1 MNLPEL
7 AVRRSVTVFMLIL
20 GLLVLGFVALSRLA
34 IDLFPNLKL
43 PVAAVMVEYPGAG
56 PQEVEKAVTEPLEE
70 TLATVNNVDTV
81 KSESRAGSSTIILWF
96 AWGTDMDFA
105 TLQMREK
112 IDMIKGMLPADA
124 ENPMVF
130 KMDPAMMPV
139 IQVGMS
145 GGKDLAE
152 LTRLA
157 EDVVKPGLERL
168 PGAAWVIVT
177 GGLTREV
184 HVLVDPV
191 KLDSYGLSLEQ
202 VAQAL
207 RAENM
212 ELSAGS
218 LAEGKKEFTVRTTG
232 EFEDLAQLA
241 GIPLVTTGGSVV
253 YLKDIAR
260 ISQGYT
266 DLTQATYMNGRSS
279 VGIHVLKQSG
289 SNTVEVAERVRK
301 ELEALKKELPGNVEV
316 NTVFDQSEFIRD
328 AINSVVR
335 NALIGAALAVLILFL
350 FLRHIRTTLVIAL
363 AIPISIIA
371 TFILVYFAGIT
382 LNMLS
387 LGGLAL
393 GVGMMVDNSI
403 VVLENIYRYR
413 QEGRSLWEAA
423 TAGAQEVAMAIT
435 ASTLTTVIVF
445 LPVVFVQGLA
455 SQIFRDLALTV
466 TFSLLCSLLVAL
478 TFVPVLANR
487 LLVVLPAAG
496 EPRAWAGRASAAVGR
511 YLEALRDF
519 YGEVLAWALGH
530 RKAVVLGSLAV
541 FLGSLALVP
550 VIGTEF
556 FPRMDTGEIS
566 IEVEMSRGS
575 SLAETGRV
583 AARVEEIC
591 AALPEVET
599 TFVSV
604 GSAEEMG
611 GFGASESDRARLR
624 VQLVPRRER
633 GRTTEAVVEEIRK
646 QVAEIPGA
654 EIKAAEA
661 DLISAT
667 MPTEAPIA
675 LTVQGNDLAALKRV
689 AGLVA
694 QEVRQVPGTRDVK
707 TSLEEGKPE
716 IEVRLDRERAA
727 SYGLG
732 TAQVAQTL
740 RTAVFGQVVTRYR
753 SGGEELDLRLRLVPE
768 ARTSLRELENLRI
781 TAPNGVAVP
790 LREIAALREVEGPSV
805 IAREDQTRVC
815 YVTGDLAGR
824 PLGDVMKDI
833 QARLAGLRLPR
844 GCEIVYGGEHKEMQE
859 SFGSLSFALLLGVLL
874 VYMVMA
880 SQFESLFHP
889 FVIMF
894 TMPLAFIGVVL
905 GLALTGHT
913 FNIVTFIGAIM
924 LAGIVVNN
932 AIVLVDY
939 INTLR
944 RRGMARREAILQA
957 GRVRLRPVLMTAL
970 TTILGMA
977 PLTLG
982 IGEGAEA
989 DAPLA
994 VAVIGGL
1001 TVATFMT
1008 LVVVPVVYT
1017 LLEDLGDRI
1026 QTSPQPREPGGWAAG
1041 AGQPAEKQIERRR
1054 PDF

>member
-1 MNLPEL
+1 MKIPEL
-7 AVRRSVTVFMLIL
+7 AVRRSVTVLMLIL
-20 GLLVLGFVALSRLA
+20 GLLVLGCVALSRLA
-34 IDLFPNLKL
+34 IDLFPDLKL

-70 TLATVNNVDTV
+70 ILATVNSVDTI
-81 KSESRAGSSTIILWF
+81 KSESRAGSSMLILWF

-112 IDMIKGMLPADA
+112 IDMVKGMLPDDVK
-124 ENPMVF
+124 NPMVF

-139 IQVGMS
+139 LQVGMS

-157 EDVVKPGLERL
+157 EDVVKPRLERL

-177 GGLTREV
+177 GGRTREV
-184 HVLVDPV
+184 QVLVDPV
-191 KLDSYGLSLEQ
+191 KLDSFGLSLGQ

-218 LAEGKKEFTVRTTG
+218 LAEGKKEFTIRTTG

-241 GIPLVTTGGSVV
+241 GVPLVTPQGSVV

-260 ISQGYT
+260 VAQGYT
-266 DLTQATYMNGRSS
+266 DLTQETYMNRRPS

-289 SNTVEVAERVRK
+289 ANTVKVTERVQK
-301 ELEALKKELPGNVEV
+301 ELEALKKELPGSVEV
-316 NTVFDQSEFIRD
+316 NTVFDQSQFIRD
-328 AINSVVR
+328 AINSVAR

-350 FLRHIRTTLVIAL
+350 FLRHVRTTLVIAL
-363 AIPISIIA
+363 SIPISIVA
-371 TFILVYFAGIT
+371 TFILIYFGGLT
-382 LNMLS
+382 LNLLS

-413 QEGRSLWEAA
+413 QEGHSLWEAA

-445 LPVVFVQGLA
+445 LPVVFVEGIA

-466 TFSLLCSLLVAL
+466 TFSLLCSLLGAL
-478 TFVPVLANR
+478 TLVPVLSYR
-487 LLVVLPAAG
+487 LLAVLPAAG
-496 EPRAWAGRASAAVGR
+496 EPCTWPAKASAAVGGW
-511 YLEALRDF
+511 LEGIRDL
-519 YGEVLAWALGH
+519 YRDVLAWALGH
-530 RKAVVLGSLAV
+530 RKAVIFGAFAV
-541 FLGSLALVP
+541 FVCSLALVP
-550 VIGTEF
+550 VIGVEF
-556 FPRMDTGEIS
+556 LPGMDAGEIS
-566 IEVEMSRGS
+566 IEIDMPRGTA
-575 SLAETGRV
+575 LAETGR
-583 AARVEEIC
+583 AAGRVESLC
-591 AALPEVET
+591 ASLPEVKT

-611 GFGASESDRARLR
+611 GFGTSEADRARIR
-624 VQLVPRRER
+624 VQLAPRRER
-633 GRTTEAVVEEIRK
+633 ERSTEAVAEEIRRR
-646 QVAEIPGA
+646 VAKIPGA
-654 EIKAAEA
+654 EIKVAAVDPKMA
-661 DLISAT
+661 G
-667 MPTEAPIA
+667 MPTEAPVA
-675 LTVQGNDLAALKRV
+675 LTVRGKDLAELKRA

-694 QEVRQVPGTRDVK
+694 EEVRQVPGTRNVK

-716 IEVRLDRERAA
+716 IEVRLDRARAA

-753 SGGEELDLRLRLVPE
+753 SGGEELDLRLRLVPG
-768 ARTSLRELENLRI
+768 ARTSVQDLESLYI
-781 TAPNGVAVP
+781 AAPNGVAVP
-790 LREIAALREVEGPSV
+790 LREIAELREVEGPSV
-805 IAREDQTRVC
+805 IPRKDQTRVC

-833 QARLAGLRLPR
+833 QARLAGLRLPH
-844 GCEIVYGGEHKEMQE
+844 GCEIIYGGEYKEMQE
-859 SFGSLSFALLLGVLL
+859 SFSSLTFALLLGILL

-880 SQFESLFHP
+880 SQFESLLHP

-894 TMPLAFIGVVL
+894 TMPLAVIGVVL
-905 GLALTGHT
+905 GLALTGKT
-913 FNIVTFIGAIM
+913 FNIAAFIGVIM

-957 GRVRLRPVLMTAL
+957 GPVRLRPVLMTAL
-970 TTILGMA
+970 TTVLGMV
-977 PLTLG
+977 PLALG
-982 IGEGAEA
+982 IGTGAEA

-1001 TVATFMT
+1001 TVATFLT

-1017 LLEDLGDRI
+1017 LFEDLGSRI
-1026 QTSPQPREPGGWAAG
+1026 QGWFGGVSLPRRKKGACPHFPGGAT
-1041 AGQPAEKQIERRR
+1041 
-1054 PDF
+1054 

>member
-7 AVRRSVTVFMLIL
+7 AVRRSVTVFMVVL
-20 GLLVLGFVALSRLA
+20 GLVVLGFVSLSRLA

-43 PVAAVMVEYPGAG
+43 PVAAVVVEYPGAG

-70 TLATVNNVDTV
+70 ILATVNNVDTI
-81 KSESRAGSSTIILWF
+81 KSESRAGSSMIILWF

-112 IDMIKGMLPADA
+112 IDMIKGMLPEDVK
-124 ENPMVF
+124 NPMVF

-139 IQVGMS
+139 LQVGMS
-145 GGKDLAE
+145 GGRDLAE

-157 EDVVKPGLERL
+157 EDVVKPRLERL

-177 GGLTREV
+177 GGRAREV

-191 KLDSYGLSLEQ
+191 KLDSFGLSLEQ

-207 RAENM
+207 RAENI

-218 LAEGKKEFTVRTTG
+218 LAEGKKEFVIRTTG
-232 EFEDLAQLA
+232 EFRDLAQLA
-241 GIPLVTTGGSVV
+241 GVPLITPQGSVV
-253 YLKDIAR
+253 YLKDVAEIT
-260 ISQGYT
+260 QGYT
-266 DLTQATYMNGRSS
+266 DAAQETYMNGRPS
-279 VGIHVLKQSG
+279 VGAHVLKQSG
-289 SNTVEVAERVRK
+289 ANTVQVAERVKR

-316 NTVFDQSEFIRD
+316 NTVFDQSRFIRD
-328 AINSVVR
+328 AIDSVVN
-335 NALIGAALAVLILFL
+335 NAMIGAVLAVLILFL
-350 FLRHIRTTLVIAL
+350 FLRHVRTTLVIAL
-363 AIPISIIA
+363 SIPISIIA
-371 TFILVYFAGIT
+371 TFILVYFAGLT

-393 GVGMMVDNSI
+393 GVGMVVDNSI

-413 QEGRSLWEAA
+413 QEGYSLWEAA

-455 SQIFRDLALTV
+455 SQIFRDLSLTV
-466 TFSLLCSLLVAL
+466 AFSLLASLLVAL
-478 TFVPVLANR
+478 TLVPVLAYR
-487 LLVVLPAAG
+487 LLPAVPAAAQ
-496 EPRAWAGRASAAVGR
+496 PRTWAGRASGAVGR
-511 YLEALRDF
+511 WLEAVRDF
-519 YGEVLAWALGH
+519 YRVVLAWALEH
-530 RKAVVLGSLAV
+530 RKAVVLGTLAV
-541 FLGSLALVP
+541 FLASLALVP
-550 VIGTEF
+550 VIGVEF
-556 FPRMDTGEIS
+556 LPKMDAGEIS
-566 IEVEMSRGS
+566 IKIEMPRGTA
-575 SLAETGRV
+575 LAETGRV
-583 AARVEEIC
+583 AGRVEEIC
-591 AALPEVET
+591 ASLPEVRT

-611 GFGASESDRARLR
+611 GFGTAEADRARLR
-624 VQLVPRRER
+624 VQLAPRRER
-633 GRTTEAVVEEIRK
+633 QRSTEDVVDEIRRR
-646 QVAEIPGA
+646 VAEIPGA
-654 EIKAAEA
+654 RIDVAAVDPKMA
-661 DLISAT
+661 G

-675 LTVQGNDLAALKRV
+675 LTVRGEDLGVLKNAAE
-689 AGLVA
+689 LVA
-694 QEVRQVPGTRDVK
+694 QEVRRVPGTRDVR

-716 IEVRLDRERAA
+716 VEVRLDRDRAA
-727 SYGLG
+727 AYGLG

-753 SGGEELDLRLRLVPE
+753 SGGEELDLRVRLAPG
-768 ARTSLRELENLRI
+768 ARQRVQDLGDLRI
-781 TAPNGVAVP
+781 ASPAGIAVP
-790 LREIAALREVEGPSV
+790 LREIAELREVEGPS
-805 IAREDQTRVC
+805 IITRENQTRVC
-815 YVTGDLAGR
+815 YVTGDLKGR
-824 PLGDVMKDI
+824 PLGDVMKDV
-833 QARLAGLRLPR
+833 QARLAALRLPP
-844 GCEIVYGGEHKEMQE
+844 GYEIIYGGEHKEMKE
-859 SFGSLSFALLLGVLL
+859 SFGSLTFALLLGVLL

-905 GLALTGHT
+905 GLVLTGKT
-913 FNIVTFIGAIM
+913 FNIATFIGVIM

-944 RRGMARREAILQA
+944 RRGMELREAILQA
-957 GRVRLRPVLMTAL
+957 GPVRLRPVLMTAL
-970 TTILGMA
+970 TTILGMV
-977 PLTLG
+977 PLALG

-1001 TVATFMT
+1001 TVATFLT

-1017 LLEDLGDRI
+1017 LLEDLGSRL
-1026 QTSPQPREPGGWAAG
+1026 QGRFGSARQAAGFEEFPGGV
-1041 AGQPAEKQIERRR
+1041 ER
-1054 PDF
+1054 